1 MESTADPARA
11 GRRATN
17 VLTSGTG
24 KCAFLKQNIAL
35 LAFWPIACFIVGALI
50 WLTLQAQLET
60 DRTALAKDAL
70 QDATALTRAYAQDLT
85 RSIEQ
90 VDQITLLIKYEWEQS
105 HHALRLPQLL
115 QKGIFTA
122 SRFELVAIIDRN
134 GLLFTGTL
142 PSTQPVTV
150 TDREFFQFHRDNTSH
165 QLHIGKPVVGRV
177 SGRSVVQFTRRL
189 ELPDGSFDGVVLIAV
204 RPDYFTTFYDGA
216 SLGEAGL
223 LALTG
228 SDGELRMAR
237 IGAGSTGG
245 TGAVPA
251 LRALP
256 VLDRGPMLRESR
268 WFGDHQARFVAAEKL
283 ADYSLL
289 AIVGLSEHERLAP
302 YRESRELYR
311 NLSLA
316 GALFL
321 LAFAGVATLLSARL
335 AWRKH
340 EEMEVRDA
348 YRLATEGGNDGFY
361 MLRPVRDKSGAV
373 IDFEVADCNER
384 GAAFSGV
391 SAAELMGKRLS
402 QLYPKPYF
410 YVVRDT
416 FCSAMES
423 GFYEDDLKIP
433 AESPV
438 QLEWV
443 HRRLVRSGTGL
454 AMTMRDITQS
464 KAHER
469 ELSRMANEDAL
480 TTLPNRNWL
489 MHFLPAELT
498 RIGAVRGMLALLFV
512 DLDNFKD
519 VNDSLGHSTG
529 DELLQQA
536 ALRLKAVL
544 RPSDSVVRLGGDEFT
559 VIIEPIES
567 ERDAELVA
575 ERIAAALDRSFDLA
589 HGRNTIAAS
598 IGISLFPRDGA
609 DTETLLKNSDL
620 AMYHAKAAGKG
631 HYRFYEASM
640 SERLNNRLDNER
652 ALQQAIEQ
660 NQFVLFYQPR
670 VDTYSGQLRGLEALV
685 RWQHPQRGL
694 VMPSEFIALAEE
706 TGLILKLG
714 ELVLHQACA
723 QIAHWRSLKLPLV
736 PVSINVSPRQ
746 FSNGDIHQLF
756 AAALTR
762 YRLAPE
768 LVEIEITESSM
779 MGEAAELAAEL
790 SAIRASGIKL
800 LVDDFGTGYSSLSQL
815 QRLDMDVLKVDRAF
829 TSGLGQTTEAEVFFR
844 AIVSMAHALSMSVV
858 AEGVETSEQLRIL
871 QALACDEVQGYYIA
885 RPMPADLV
893 PAILVQRLLLPSN
906 AIARRA

>member
-17 VLTSGTG
+17 VSTG
-24 KCAFLKQNIAL
+24 VGKRAFLAQNVAL
-35 LAFWPIACFIVGALI
+35 LAFWPIVCFIVGALL
-50 WLTLQAQLET
+50 WLTMQSQLET
-60 DRTALAKDAL
+60 ERSALAKDAL
-70 QDATALTRAYAQDLT
+70 QDATGLARAYAQHLN

-90 VDQITLLIKYEWEQS
+90 VDQITLLIKHDWEQS
-105 HHALRLPQLL
+105 HHALRLQQLL

-122 SRFELVAIIDRN
+122 SRFDFVAIIDRN

-142 PSTQPVTV
+142 PATDSVTV
-150 TDREFFQFHRDNTSH
+150 TDREYFQFHRDDTSH
-165 QLHIGKPVVGRV
+165 QLHIGKPVVGRI
-177 SGRSVVQFTRRL
+177 SGRTVVQFTRRL

-204 RPDYFTTFYDGA
+204 RPDYFAAFYDGA
-216 SLGEAGL
+216 SLGQAGL
-223 LALTG
+223 LALAG
-228 SDGELRMAR
+228 LDGELRMAR
-237 IGAGSTGG
+237 IGASN
-245 TGAVPA
+245 TGAPPA
-251 LRALP
+251 LRTLP
-256 VLDRGPMLRESR
+256 AFDGGPALRESR
-268 WFGDHQARFVAAEKL
+268 WFGDHQARFIATEKL
-283 ADYSLL
+283 TGYPMV
-289 AIVGLSEHERLAP
+289 AILGLSEHERLAP

-311 NLSLA
+311 TLSLA

-321 LAFAGVATLLSARL
+321 LAFACVATLLSARL

-340 EEMEVRDA
+340 GADEVRDA
-348 YRLATEGGNDGFY
+348 YRIATEGGNDGFY
-361 MLRPVRDKSGAV
+361 MLRPVCDKSGAT

-384 GAAFSGV
+384 GAAFNGV
-391 SAAELMGKRLS
+391 SAADFIGTRMSR
-402 QLYPKPYF
+402 LYPKPYF
-410 YVVRDT
+410 YVVLDT
-416 FCSAMES
+416 FSSAMES

-454 AMTMRDITQS
+454 AMTMRDITER

-469 ELSRMANEDAL
+469 ELARMANEDAL
-480 TTLPNRNWL
+480 TALPNRNWL
-489 MHFLPAELT
+489 MRFLPAELT
-498 RIGAVRGMLALLFV
+498 RIETARGMLALLFV

-519 VNDSLGHSTG
+519 VNASLGHSTG

-536 ALRLKAVL
+536 ALRLQAVL
-544 RPSDSVVRLGGDEFT
+544 RPSDSVVRLGGDEFI
-559 VIIEPIES
+559 VIIEPLAGEG
-567 ERDAELVA
+567 DAALAA
-575 ERIAAALDRSFDLA
+575 ERIAAALAQPFGLR
-589 HGRNTIAAS
+589 HGRSSVAAS

-670 VDTYSGQLRGLEALV
+670 IDTYSGQLRGLEALV

-723 QIAHWRSLKLPLV
+723 QIAHWRSLNLPLV

-829 TSGLGQTTEAEVFFR
+829 TSGLGQTAEAEVFFR

-858 AEGVETSEQLRIL
+858 AEGVETAEQLRIL
-871 QALACDEVQGYYIA
+871 QALSCDEVQGYYIA
-885 RPMPADLV
+885 RPMPADQV
-893 PAILVQRLLLPSN
+893 PAVLMQRLLLPRN